1 MRIEKLVSGKTSYA
15 LIAGLGMAFFI
26 SAAALVLPPGSDGG
40 DSWRSWD
47 VVLLDGDASLKT
59 AMEALKKAGVSP
71 VWSELNQ
78 TVCLTDFVTTSR
90 VPLSEALGRLLPDDP
105 RRTPWLDRLLEYFRV
120 EDGNRKWSVLYI
132 PTRLYEKAKKT
143 LGKLY
148 GAEPWLYVDKKPSNR
163 IGLLWIPSA
172 CLVAFLAFKSR
183 SVNLF
188 ALLGALPWIPLW
200 LSGNPHAAL
209 AGILGYLALLTSGQV
224 DGMEPGRV
232 LNRLTWDTAAHAA
245 PVWASFLAVSLFAPG
260 ILPSSLLSLVSACAL
275 LIWFEDHYLHVEE
288 RRVHAVFKGRTLDSR
303 RAGDAREK
311 SRRRR
316 SLAAFGAAA
325 AMLTLYGACPAAS
338 RSAGSPEG
346 APALPLP
353 VKKTDPMTGGAARI
367 CALVRERSEAELPDL
382 ADAVAHRAYQQAIPF
397 SRIGSRQYGLL
408 DPVLVERYSQNGT
421 AVRETQETVLKFDE
435 AWVRETLR
443 EEGREGIGAVL
454 GDQGGIV
461 RVEKQAAQDSRP
473 LGSLALKD
481 VFFYIMLLAPA
492 GLGLLR
498 GKREWTLPVLKRPA
512 RSEII
517 P

>member
-15 LIAGLGMAFFI
+15 LIACLVMALLAG
-26 SAAALVLPPGSDGG
+26 AAALVLPPGSDGG
-40 DSWRSWD
+40 DSWRDWD
-47 VVLLDGDASLKT
+47 AVLLDGDASLQAAT
-59 AMEALKKAGVSP
+59 EALGKAGVSP

-120 EDGNRKWSVLYI
+120 EEGNRTWSVLYI
-132 PTRLYEKAKKT
+132 PTRFYEKAMKT
-143 LGKLY
+143 LGRLC
-148 GAEPWLYVDKKPSNR
+148 GAEPWIYVDTRPSNR
-163 IGLLWIPSA
+163 ISLLWIPPA
-172 CLVAFLAFKSR
+172 CLVVLLAFKSR
-183 SVNLF
+183 RLNGF

-200 LSGNPHAAL
+200 LSGNPNAAL

-224 DGMEPGRV
+224 DGREPGRV
-232 LNRLTWDTAAHAA
+232 LNSLTWDTAAQAA
-245 PVWASFLAVSLFAPG
+245 PVWASYLAVSLFAPG
-260 ILPSSLLSLVSACAL
+260 ILPSSFFSLVSACAL
-275 LIWFEDHYLHVEE
+275 LVCFEDHYLHVEE
-288 RRVHAVFKGRTLDSR
+288 RRVHTVFKGRILDSR
-303 RAGDAREK
+303 RAEDAREK
-311 SRRRR
+311 SLRWR

-325 AMLTLYGACPAAS
+325 AMLALYGACPAAS

-346 APALPLP
+346 SPALPLP
-353 VKKTDPMTGGAARI
+353 AKKTGPMTEGAARI

-382 ADAVAHRAYQQAIPF
+382 ADAVAHRAYQQAIPL
-397 SRIGSRQYGLL
+397 SRVGSRQYGLL

-454 GDQGGIV
+454 GDQGGMI
-461 RVEKQAAQDSRP
+461 RVEKQAARDSRP

-498 GKREWTLPVLKRPA
+498 GKREWMPPVLKRPA